1 MYAVVRLRGQVNVR
15 YTIEDTMKL
24 LRLHKVNHC
33 VILPEDP
40 HYKGM
45 VQKVKDYVAYGKVDA
60 KALAELLENRGR
72 LEGGSR
78 LTEEYVREN
87 TAYPSVQAFAEA
99 VIEGKASLK
108 DIPGLKPVFRL
119 HPPRKGHA
127 GIKRTVQQGGVLGNH
142 DADINMLLHKMR

>member
-15 YTIEDTMKL
+15 YTIEDTMKM

-33 VILPEDP
+33 VVVPENP
-40 HYKGM
+40 HFKGM
-45 VQKVKDYVAYGKVDA
+45 VHKVKDYVAYGKVDA
-60 KALAELLENRGR
+60 KALTEILESRGR

-87 TAYPSVQAFAEA
+87 TAYASIQAFAEA
-99 VIEGKASLK
+99 VIEEKASLK

-127 GIKRTVQQGGVLGNH
+127 GIKRTFRQGGVLGNQ
-142 DADINMLLHKMR
+142 DENINMLLHKMR

>member
-15 YTIEDTMKL
+15 YTIEGTMKL

-33 VILPEDP
+33 VVVPENP
-40 HYKGM
+40 HFKGM
-45 VQKVKDYVAYGKVDA
+45 VHKVKDYVAYGKLDA

-72 LEGGSR
+72 LEGGAR

-87 TAYPSVQAFAEA
+87 SAYVSIQAFAEA
-99 VIEGKASLK
+99 VIEEKASLK

-127 GIKRTVQQGGVLGNH
+127 GIKRTVRQGGELGDH
-142 DADINMLLHKMR
+142 DENIDMLLHKMR